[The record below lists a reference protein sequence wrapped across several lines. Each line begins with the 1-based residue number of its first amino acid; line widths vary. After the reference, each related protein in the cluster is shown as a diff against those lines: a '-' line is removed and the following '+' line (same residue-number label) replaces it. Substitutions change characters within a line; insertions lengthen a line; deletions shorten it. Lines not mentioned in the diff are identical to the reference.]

1 MCPVA
6 PNISHTLDVEGLV
19 SLGGSVVAGRRSF
32 GLLMRTDRGQSG
44 ELEAIMDHLLAAE
57 PAVCSAVQCRAWMG
71 ECGGDGCRERGS
83 SARPTAQQQQHDEEE
98 EEEERVSH
106 VRAAGDSLISRSGA
120 SDRKGILGPSSLPSS
135 HHYLMLHQKHP

>member
-6 PNISHTLDVEGLV
+6 PNISHTLGVEGLV

-57 PAVCSAVQCRAWMG
+57 PAVCSVG
-71 ECGGDGCRERGS
+71 ECGGRG
-83 SARPTAQQQQHDEEE
+83 RGRG
-98 EEEERVSH
+98 ERVI
-106 VRAAGDSLISRSGA
+106 READGTTAAA
-120 SDRKGILGPSSLPSS
+120 
-135 HHYLMLHQKHP
+135 

>member
-1 MCPVA
+1 M
-6 PNISHTLDVEGLV
+6 
-19 SLGGSVVAGRRSF
+19 VAGRRSF

-44 ELEAIMDHLLAAE
+44 ELEAIMDHLLATK
-57 PAVCSAVQCRAWMG
+57 PAVCSAVQCSAGPGWG
-71 ECGGDGCRERGS
+71 SVVVVVVVVVRGS
-83 SARPTAQQQQHDEEE
+83 SARPTAQQQQHDEK

-135 HHYLMLHQKHP
+135 HH

>member
-6 PNISHTLDVEGLV
+6 PNISHTLGVEGLV

-57 PAVCSAVQCRAWMG
+57 PAVCSAVQCRAGPGWG
-71 ECGGDGCRERGS
+71 SVVVVVVVVVRGS
-83 SARPTAQQQQHDEEE
+83 SARPTAQQQQHDEED

-135 HHYLMLHQKHP
+135 HHY